1 MLGRN
6 LIQAYVMSG
15 AFLLSVPKFRETSKI
30 SYLLTS
36 GERDIKLICLLN
48 CISVNKGVHKEQN
61 EWSFVKLF
69 HIFPELLHFTFP
81 LPLNMA
87 SEFRHTDQLSNTI
100 FYHLAVDP
108 SLASRF
114 FCYQGHISFK
124 KTQWL
129 QLPPDGTSESNLMVQ
144 LMDYKGCLLVRP
156 PMLSAKSSENLLS
169 RLKLGKFWRFWGS
182 EGQGF

>member
-1 MLGRN
+1 MRP
-6 LIQAYVMSG
+6 YVEQKSDLRDVWG
-15 AFLLSVPKFRETSKI
+15 IFIIVPEFRAASKI
-30 SYLLTS
+30 SDLLIS
-36 GERDIKLICLLN
+36 GDPHIKLICIN

-114 FCYQGHISFK
+114 FCY
-124 KTQWL
+124 
-129 QLPPDGTSESNLMVQ
+129 
-144 LMDYKGCLLVRP
+144 
-156 PMLSAKSSENLLS
+156 
-169 RLKLGKFWRFWGS
+169 
-182 EGQGF
+182 

>member
-6 LIQAYVMSG
+6 LIYVMSG

-30 SYLLTS
+30 PDLLTS
-36 GERDIKLICLLN
+36 GDPDIKVICIN
-48 CISVNKGVHKEQN
+48 CISMNKGVHKEQN

-87 SEFRHTDQLSNTI
+87 TEFRHTDQLSNAI

-114 FCYQGHISFK
+114 FR
-124 KTQWL
+124 
-129 QLPPDGTSESNLMVQ
+129 N
-144 LMDYKGCLLVRP
+144 
-156 PMLSAKSSENLLS
+156 
-169 RLKLGKFWRFWGS
+169 
-182 EGQGF
+182 